1 MSAFLASIVWDT
13 LWRALLAVV
22 VVSAAGTPLAYALAR
37 YDFPGKTALTALISL
52 PLVLPPT
59 AVGYLLLRLL
69 ADDGLLGRESLGF
82 DPQILFTW
90 KAVVLAGSVMSFPLF
105 VRTARVGFEDVPPRL
120 EAMSRSLGYGF
131 AQTFIK
137 ITLPLAGRGL
147 TAATVL
153 AFTRA
158 VGEFGATIIV
168 AGNIPGETRGLASAI
183 YSAEQAGQEDQAA
196 WLLIAALLF
205 GFTAVFVTE
214 WLSPARRRSKS
225 W

>member
-1 MSAFLASIVWDT
+1 MSTLILSIVWDT

-22 VVSAAGTPLAYALAR
+22 LVSAVGTPIAYILAR
-37 YDFPGKTALTALISL
+37 FDFPGKTALTALISL

-69 ADDGLLGRESLGF
+69 ADDGLLGRDSLGF
-82 DPQILFTW
+82 DPGILFTW
-90 KAVVLAGSVMSFPLF
+90 KAVVLAGSIMSFPLF

-120 EAMSRSLGYGF
+120 EAMARSLGYGF
-131 AQTFIK
+131 VQTFRE
-137 ITLPLAGRGL
+137 ITLPLAARGL

-158 VGEFGATIIV
+158 VGEFGATIII

-183 YSAEQAGQEDQAA
+183 YSAEQAGREDQGA
-196 WLLIAALLF
+196 LLLLAALLL
-205 GFTAVFVTE
+205 GFAAVFVTE
-214 WLSPARRRSKS
+214 WLSPARRSNTT
-225 W
+225 